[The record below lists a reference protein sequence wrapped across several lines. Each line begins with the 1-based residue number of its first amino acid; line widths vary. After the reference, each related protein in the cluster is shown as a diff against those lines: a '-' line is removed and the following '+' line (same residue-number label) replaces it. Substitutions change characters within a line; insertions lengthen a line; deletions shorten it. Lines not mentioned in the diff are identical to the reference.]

1 MKATY
6 SLTARPRDSK
16 GRFVKVKITSA
27 ATQRRDKYG
36 RFVAVGKLGM
46 AKHNPQR
53 LRDSRGRFI
62 SSNSTKKVYRDKHG
76 RFAKVP
82 PVWYRRKTTFALP
95 ILLLSIIGVFYF
107 AWQLN
112 KPIVIEAPVAAQE
125 VNQPTQTAPDYSKV
139 TVVLPKSMPT
149 RLRIAKIGVD
159 TSFVTITKKADG
171 TIQVPSDPFAV
182 GWYDKGPTPGEMGPA
197 IVVGHVDRPGGTAV
211 FWRLRELVPG
221 DIFEIDRADGSVV
234 KFKVDEVKLFPQSDF
249 PSEEVYGN
257 LDHAG
262 IRLITCSGTFD
273 RQKRKY
279 SDNLVV
285 YGSLVVGDQ
294 TVSYTNP

>member
-6 SLTARPRDSK
+6 SLTARPRDAK

-107 AWQLN
+107 ALQLN

-125 VNQPTQTAPDYSKV
+125 VNKPTQ
-139 TVVLPKSMPT
+139 
-149 RLRIAKIGVD
+149 R
-159 TSFVTITKKADG
+159 
-171 TIQVPSDPFAV
+171 
-182 GWYDKGPTPGEMGPA
+182 
-197 IVVGHVDRPGGTAV
+197 
-211 FWRLRELVPG
+211 
-221 DIFEIDRADGSVV
+221 
-234 KFKVDEVKLFPQSDF
+234 
-249 PSEEVYGN
+249 SEE
-257 LDHAG
+257 
-262 IRLITCSGTFD
+262 R
-273 RQKRKY
+273 R
-279 SDNLVV
+279 
-285 YGSLVVGDQ
+285 VG
-294 TVSYTNP
+294 